1 MFMNSNMKR
10 LFCYSFMASLLI
22 GVATPFDIIHIPRDN
37 FNIKLNT
44 SQVVPEFN
52 NYTTANVAQAS
63 REIDEKTAFNLVW
76 KLRQVQ
82 RKAREIERLSRGS
95 IRVAAIVDGSPTPDE
110 PYYTVRVFEKHP
122 NENVT
127 IYWFRV
133 LHPSGTIQ
141 VLDLLKNEYVSL
153 EKWKPD

>member
-1 MFMNSNMKR
+1 MIRLLWNS
-10 LFCYSFMASLLI
+10 LIASLLV
-22 GVATPFDIIHIPRDN
+22 GVTSHADMTQIPIN
-37 FNIKLNT
+37 HFESKVNSL
-44 SQVVPEFN
+44 QEFPELN
-52 NYTTANVAQAS
+52 NYTTANVAQAA

-95 IRVAAIVDGSPTPDE
+95 IRVAAIVDSSPTPDE

-133 LHPSGTIQ
+133 LYPSGTIQ
-141 VLDLLKNEYVSL
+141 VLDLLKNEYISL

>member
-1 MFMNSNMKR
+1 
-10 LFCYSFMASLLI
+10 MASLLV
-22 GVATPFDIIHIPRDN
+22 GVTSHTDITKIPTVH
-37 FNIKLNT
+37 FE
-44 SQVVPEFN
+44 SQVNSLQMFPELN